1 MDLSKRSP
9 QTKSLKIKFEKKNI
23 KVGKDVKSQAIKT
36 AKSHDPCKVGGVRRK
51 VETAEKSKP
60 KVEEPKLPPGAKAIN
75 TFWTKVIKRD
85 AGEDDK
91 V

>member
-1 MDLSKRSP
+1 MKR
-9 QTKSLKIKFEKKNI
+9 KNI

-36 AKSHDPCKVGGVRRK
+36 AMSHEPCKVGGVGRK

-60 KVEEPKLPPGAKAIN
+60 NAEDPKLPPGAKAIN
-75 TFWTKVIKRD
+75 SFWTKVIKRD